1 MTTTDELGRN
11 AGSAAVRT
19 TSAETDTRRV
29 PLVSEGA
36 EGRLRAIV
44 ESQPACL
51 SEVAHD
57 GRLLAMNAANRAL
70 IGAKR
75 PTQVLGKAYNCLVA
89 SADRDRVGDF
99 IRRVCDGR
107 NESLEYSVVHSDG
120 SVRKVLSD
128 AVPIRRT
135 PGGTVA
141 ALMVTRDIARQKAL
155 ETALR
160 QAEDRIRQLDSRHQE
175 QATRVQRALGKAHLH
190 VQDLHATRAR
200 YDTLA
205 RALAESEA
213 RCAQLSDGQG
223 APGRCHTQQ

>member
-1 MTTTDELGRN
+1 MK
-11 AGSAAVRT
+11 T
-19 TSAETDTRRV
+19 TSATDARRV

-51 SEVAHD
+51 AEVTHD

-70 IGAKR
+70 VGVEGPA
-75 PTQVLGKAYNCLVA
+75 QVLGKDYGCLVA
-89 SADRDRVGDF
+89 SADRDRVADF

-107 NESLEYSVVHSDG
+107 SDSLEYSVVDKDG
-120 SVRKVLSD
+120 GVRDVQSD
-128 AVPIRRT
+128 AVPLRRT

-141 ALMVTRDIARQKAL
+141 ALLVTRDIAGQRAL
-155 ETALR
+155 ETALS
-160 QAEDRIRQLDSRHQE
+160 QAEDRIRQLDSERQQQAKRVTRVLGKAQMQVQDL
-175 QATRVQRALGKAHLH
+175 QATRASHDA
-190 VQDLHATRAR
+190 
-200 YDTLA
+200 LA

-223 APGRCHTQQ
+223 ALGAMPHARTADV